1 MVEIRSKI
9 NNKLIGSGE
18 IIEEN
23 KEEIKLNTNSKIY
36 KKKNIIVEYLML
48 SILIIFM
55 FSNCKSTKEYS
66 NKEKRNIKK
75 VDEIIR
81 ENKLML
87 EIDYKENQ

>member
-23 KEEIKLNTNSKIY
+23 NTEVKLHTNTKPF
-36 KKKNIIVEYLML
+36 KKKDIIIEYIIF
-48 SILIIFM
+48 SIVIIFM
-55 FSNCKSTKEYS
+55 FSNCKATKKYS
-66 NKEKRNIKK
+66 NKEKSNIKK
-75 VDEIIR
+75 VDSIIY

-87 EIDYKENQ
+87 EMDYKENQ